1 MFPFER
7 QNKIIHLLDQ
17 NSKITVPELSRIL
30 DVSISTI
37 RNDLSSLEESG
48 MIKKVHGGAVLLKS
62 EEKFTNF
69 NDRIIRNIEEKEAI
83 AKEAATLVKN
93 NQTIILDAS
102 STALAL
108 AKELHGFSRLTVITS
123 GLYTAIEL
131 KDNPN
136 ISVILTGG
144 IVTTNSF
151 TLEGILG
158 ANLIENI
165 HADLCFMSAKGF
177 TIEEGLTDFN
187 IYETELKRLLA
198 KRTNKLIAL
207 LDHTKMGVIS
217 TASITSAENIDLLIT
232 DNKINKALYKKFQDA
247 GLPVKVAE

>member
-83 AKEAATLVKN
+83 AKEAATL
-93 NQTIILDAS
+93 
-102 STALAL
+102 
-108 AKELHGFSRLTVITS
+108 
-123 GLYTAIEL
+123 
-131 KDNPN
+131 
-136 ISVILTGG
+136 
-144 IVTTNSF
+144 
-151 TLEGILG
+151 
-158 ANLIENI
+158 
-165 HADLCFMSAKGF
+165 
-177 TIEEGLTDFN
+177 
-187 IYETELKRLLA
+187 
-198 KRTNKLIAL
+198 
-207 LDHTKMGVIS
+207 
-217 TASITSAENIDLLIT
+217 
-232 DNKINKALYKKFQDA
+232 
-247 GLPVKVAE
+247 